1 MPPRRRPWG
10 RGREAPG
17 PARPSPSAP
26 PCGGAPAAA
35 AAALLPGCMPACGFA
50 EGWNPVA
57 MSVIATSPS
66 ASWIEGFTTA
76 PKMISALGSTSS

>member
-1 MPPRRRPWG
+1 MT
-10 RGREAPG
+10 
-17 PARPSPSAP
+17 S
-26 PCGGAPAAA
+26 PCGDGGACCCPRCM
-35 AAALLPGCMPACGFA
+35 PCMPACGFA

-66 ASWIEGFTTA
+66 ASLIEGFTTA